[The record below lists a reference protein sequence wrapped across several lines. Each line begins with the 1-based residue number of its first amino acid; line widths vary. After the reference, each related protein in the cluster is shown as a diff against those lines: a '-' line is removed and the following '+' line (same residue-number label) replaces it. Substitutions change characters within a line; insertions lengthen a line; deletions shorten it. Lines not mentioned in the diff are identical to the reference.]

1 MTRVRMAT
9 MIEDGERTIKEN
21 QEPVCELGEEEEE
34 EKVDRLRETP
44 IIVNKKKINVEGKR
58 EKKKKNKK
66 KKKIKK

>member
-34 EKVDRLRETP
+34 END
-44 IIVNKKKINVEGKR
+44 
-58 EKKKKNKK
+58 EKYFMQVKS
-66 KKKIKK
+66 